1 MKDFR
6 EVSTMEL
13 LYNVTTKMEIKM
25 KKFEELFKSNM
36 LKFTLK
42 RKDKEGDEIEEDD
55 SSAGQRFFGERVS
68 RHRRNRQLIC
78 GIDKRDENGIYKRPA
93 EVIRLV
99 DKDRFISV
107 ELQIFWK
114 ESIRIADNI
123 PVGHKRLYQNAPK
136 GIQHDDDQKD
146 EEKIIDDRQ
155 RNVERGLFHF
165 HRFARQSGRSLFKNS
180 IHNQ

>member
-55 SSAGQRFFGERVS
+55 
-68 RHRRNRQLIC
+68 
-78 GIDKRDENGIYKRPA
+78 
-93 EVIRLV
+93 
-99 DKDRFISV
+99 
-107 ELQIFWK
+107 
-114 ESIRIADNI
+114 RII
-123 PVGHKRLYQNAPK
+123 EK
-136 GIQHDDDQKD
+136 
-146 EEKIIDDRQ
+146 EKIKK
-155 RNVERGLFHF
+155 LY
-165 HRFARQSGRSLFKNS
+165 
-180 IHNQ
+180 

>member
-55 SSAGQRFFGERVS
+55 RIIEKEKIKKLSYEQLRNEADEGDEDAQYNMGNYYLTFERDKLEGISKAFGWYKKASQNGSKEAQY
-68 RHRRNRQLIC
+68 NLAC
-78 GIDKRDENGIYKRPA
+78 LYIDG
-93 EVIRLV
+93 V
-99 DKDRFISV
+99 DID
-107 ELQIFWK
+107 L
-114 ESIRIADNI
+114 
-123 PVGHKRLYQNAPK
+123 
-136 GIQHDDDQKD
+136 D
-146 EEKIIDDRQ
+146 EEEDEKEEQAFIWFEKSAEQGFIKSK
-155 RNVERGLFHF
+155 FC
-165 HRFARQSGRSLFKNS
+165 
-180 IHNQ
+180 